1 VLNLRQHLP
10 NAGCYLGYAT
20 IEQGKHQEA
29 LDWYL
34 KVESG
39 DYWSQ
44 AQLRAANIMLKQ
56 DDVAGMQEH
65 MRSLRQKNAEM
76 AVQLYIIEGQ
86 ALTDAGLYEL
96 ALDLYARALQHSPEN
111 LDLLYSYSLA
121 AEKLNRLDI
130 TETNMRRILEQD
142 PDNIRALNALGY
154 TLADRTDRYQEA
166 LQYISKA
173 YAQEPDDPAI
183 IDSMGWVHFRL
194 GDLDKALEYLQ
205 QAWDM
210 SKDSEIGAHLGEVLW
225 MRGERDAARKVWEAS
240 REAMPDNPVLL
251 EVLNRLNP

>member
-1 VLNLRQHLP
+1 M
-10 NAGCYLGYAT
+10 
-20 IEQGKHQEA
+20 EQGRDKDA

-34 KVESG
+34 KVQSG

-44 AQLRAANIMLKQ
+44 AQLRAAAIMVKQ
-56 DDVAGMQEH
+56 GDIARMQDF
-65 MRSLRQKNAEM
+65 MRTLRQKNPSM
-76 AVQLYIIEGQ
+76 ATQLYIIEGQ
-86 ALTDAGLYEL
+86 VLTDAGLHQP
-96 ALDLYARALQHSPEN
+96 AFDLYGKALEFAPEDE
-111 LDLLYSYSLA
+111 DLLYSYSLS
-121 AEKLNRLDI
+121 AEKLGRLDVA
-130 TETNMRRILEQD
+130 ESSMRKILAKD
-142 PDNIRALNALGY
+142 PDNVRTLNALGY

-205 QAWDM
+205 QAWEL

-225 MRGERDAARKVWEAS
+225 VRGDRDAARAVWEAS
-240 REAMPDNPVLL
+240 RKSKPDNPVLL
-251 EVLNRLNP
+251 EVINRLNP